1 MYISTYERA
10 LCSELEEELRVF
22 ERGRGISPHPPFSYA
37 GVSATLVPL
46 AEASVSVIA
55 SCQGPGSRD
64 SMDANSCKMRVVT
77 YEASVRAY
85 CSRERVSGVE
95 VGGETYKRR
104 GRERGIATAITLVI
118 VTPSFDRGD
127 EESKKGGTRKQR
139 MGELT
144 S

>member
-1 MYISTYERA
+1 MCERD
-10 LCSELEEELRVF
+10 RDF
-22 ERGRGISPHPPFSYA
+22 SPPPFFSYA

-85 CSRERVSGVE
+85 CSRERVRGVE
-95 VGGETYKRR
+95 VGGGIYKR
-104 GRERGIATAITLVI
+104 
-118 VTPSFDRGD
+118 
-127 EESKKGGTRKQR
+127 KRKRAWHGHRDNARDNNSQ
-139 MGELT
+139 L
-144 S
+144 

>member
-1 MYISTYERA
+1 M
-10 LCSELEEELRVF
+10 F
-22 ERGRGISPHPPFSYA
+22 ERGRGISPHPLFPYA

-46 AEASVSVIA
+46 AEASVSVIP

-95 VGGETYKRR
+95 VGGGIYKR
-104 GRERGIATAITLVI
+104 
-118 VTPSFDRGD
+118 
-127 EESKKGGTRKQR
+127 KRKRAWHDHRDNARDNNSQ
-139 MGELT
+139 L
-144 S
+144 

>member
-1 MYISTYERA
+1 MLRGSKRVRRRGIRSERHIPLMCRYLLMSA
-10 LCSELEEELRVF
+10 HYVAKLEEELRVF
-22 ERGRGISPHPPFSYA
+22 ERGSGISPHPLFSYA

-85 CSRERVSGVE
+85 CSGERVSGVE
-95 VGGETYKRR
+95 VGEGIYK
-104 GRERGIATAITLVI
+104 
-118 VTPSFDRGD
+118 
-127 EESKKGGTRKQR
+127 
-139 MGELT
+139 
-144 S
+144 